1 MPLKHHQSDTPNH
14 YSSKST
20 CQNILS
26 WLSSYLPMR
35 QLYLFQNLL
44 SPKLVRVFQQQDLI
58 KLVLQNISQMNF
70 NLKRLFKSLSSLDLW
85 KCRLWVIGVCKKI
98 FKRFQN
104 MNNLITFDYLKIYLD
119 IVKICWIPRRHT
131 LPL

>member
-58 KLVLQNISQMNF
+58 KLVLQNI
-70 NLKRLFKSLSSLDLW
+70 FKQASEGKFQLSMHQVPALAWRDSSDIP
-85 KCRLWVIGVCKKI
+85 VASDA
-98 FKRFQN
+98 
-104 MNNLITFDYLKIYLD
+104 LIEKSEALRPAKELS
-119 IVKICWIPRRHT
+119 H
-131 LPL
+131 